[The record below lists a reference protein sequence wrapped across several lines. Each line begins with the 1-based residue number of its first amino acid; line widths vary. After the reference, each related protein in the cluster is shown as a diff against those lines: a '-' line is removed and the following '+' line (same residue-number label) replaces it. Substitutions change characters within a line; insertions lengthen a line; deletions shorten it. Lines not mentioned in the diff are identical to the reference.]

1 MVNFQSWLDP
11 FIIITALPGALAGIT
26 WALLLTHTTLNVPSL
41 TGAIMC
47 MGVATA
53 NSILM
58 VSFARERMDEGM
70 PARDAAV
77 AAGHTRM
84 RPVLMTALAMIIGMA
99 PMAMGLG
106 EGGEQNAPLG
116 RAVIGG
122 LLFATVATL
131 FFVPTVFG
139 LIHGAERTRILLE
152 PGVIMSTEQMPILEP
167 ETGNRGE
174 PSPKTWRWM
183 VAALLAVV
191 GLAAAGVLSIKA
203 RAKEQVALSAET
215 PRLAVTTISAGYP
228 QPEPRSNELELPG
241 SVQAYTESPIYARTN
256 GYLLRWYKDI
266 GASVQKGDLL
276 ADLDTPEIDQELSQ
290 AQAARQQM
298 VAASIWRAR
307 ARRWRELRRTDS
319 VSQQEL
325 DQKTSD
331 YAQAQANLAAADAN
345 VRRLQQLESFK
356 HVYAPFAGVLTRR
369 NVDIGALVNA
379 GNGGSGKELFN
390 LALIDPLRVY
400 VSVPE
405 ADAPAMRAGMRAWIA
420 LAEFPASRFT
430 GTVVRTANAIDQNTR
445 TLLTE
450 VDVPNK
456 AGPPLAGGLRAGAL

>member
-1 MVNFQSWLDP
+1 M
-11 FIIITALPGALAGIT
+11 
-26 WALLLTHTTLNVPSL
+26 TTQE
-41 TGAIMC
+41 I
-47 MGVATA
+47 
-53 NSILM
+53 
-58 VSFARERMDEGM
+58 
-70 PARDAAV
+70 
-77 AAGHTRM
+77 
-84 RPVLMTALAMIIGMA
+84 
-99 PMAMGLG
+99 
-106 EGGEQNAPLG
+106 PLS
-116 RAVIGG
+116 
-122 LLFATVATL
+122 
-131 FFVPTVFG
+131 
-139 LIHGAERTRILLE
+139 E
-152 PGVIMSTEQMPILEP
+152 PELEP
-167 ETGNRGE
+167 EAEILTSQPPASR
-174 PSPKTWRWM
+174 RWM
-183 VAALLAVV
+183 MAALLAVL
-191 GLAAAGVLSIKA
+191 GLFAAGALSIKA
-203 RAKEQVALSAET
+203 RAKEQTALSAET
-215 PRLAVTTISAGYP
+215 ARLAVITVSTGYP

-266 GASVQKGDLL
+266 GASVQKGELL
-276 ADLDTPEIDQELSQ
+276 ADLDTPEVDQELSQ

-298 VAASIWRAR
+298 VAALDLAR
-307 ARRWRELRRTDS
+307 TSADRWRDLRRTDS

-331 YAQAQANLAAADAN
+331 YAQAQANMAAADAN
-345 VRRLQQLESFK
+345 VRRLQEMESFK

-405 ADAPAMRAGMRAWIA
+405 ADAPSMRAGMRAWIG
-420 LAEFPASRFT
+420 LAEFPASRFG

-456 AGPPLAGGLRAGAL
+456 AGRLLPGAYAQVHFDVPVNGMRLSVPSSAMLFRSEGPSVAVVGPGDRVQLRPIAIGRDFGTSLEILQGVKANDRVVENPPDSLENGQVVRVMVGKPL

>member
-1 MVNFQSWLDP
+1 M
-11 FIIITALPGALAGIT
+11 
-26 WALLLTHTTLNVPSL
+26 TTQETP
-41 TGAIMC
+41 
-47 MGVATA
+47 
-53 NSILM
+53 
-58 VSFARERMDEGM
+58 
-70 PARDAAV
+70 
-77 AAGHTRM
+77 
-84 RPVLMTALAMIIGMA
+84 
-99 PMAMGLG
+99 
-106 EGGEQNAPLG
+106 
-116 RAVIGG
+116 
-122 LLFATVATL
+122 
-131 FFVPTVFG
+131 
-139 LIHGAERTRILLE
+139 LLE
-152 PGVIMSTEQMPILEP
+152 PELEP
-167 ETGNRGE
+167 EAEILTSQPPASR
-174 PSPKTWRWM
+174 RWM
-183 VAALLAVV
+183 MAALLAVL
-191 GLAAAGVLSIKA
+191 GLFAAGALSIKA
-203 RAKEQVALSAET
+203 RAKEQTALSAET
-215 PRLAVTTISAGYP
+215 ARLTVITVSAGYP

-266 GASVQKGDLL
+266 GASVQKGELL
-276 ADLDTPEIDQELSQ
+276 ADLDTPEVDQELSQ

-298 VAASIWRAR
+298 VAALDLAR
-307 ARRWRELRRTDS
+307 TSADRWRELRRTDS

-331 YAQAQANLAAADAN
+331 YAQAQANMAAADAY
-345 VRRLQQLESFK
+345 VRRLQELESFK

-405 ADAPAMRAGMRAWIA
+405 ADAPSIRAGMRALIG
-420 LAEFPASRFT
+420 LAEFPASRFG

-456 AGPPLAGGLRAGAL
+456 AGHLLPGAYAQVHFDVPVNGMRLSVPSSAMLFRSEGPSVAVVGPGDRVQLRPIAIGRDFGTSLEILQGVKANDRVVQNPPDSLEDGQVVRVMVGKPS